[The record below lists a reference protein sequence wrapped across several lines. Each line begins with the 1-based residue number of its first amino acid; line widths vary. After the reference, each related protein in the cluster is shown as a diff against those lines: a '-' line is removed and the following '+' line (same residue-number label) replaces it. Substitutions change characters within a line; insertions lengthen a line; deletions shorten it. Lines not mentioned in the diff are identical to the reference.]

1 MRNNTKNGLRMLRV
15 KDISYSVPGNSSETQ
30 VKLLKHISIDL
41 DQGQSLAVMGESG
54 CGKTTLLKFIYGL
67 LPYDGQEVLWNGEPL
82 KGAED
87 TLIAGHEMMKY
98 VPQEFELMPFTTVFE
113 NVGEHLSI
121 QNDHREARIN
131 ELLDVVDL
139 SAYSSRKVK
148 NLSGGQKQRVAIAK
162 ALAQEPRLLLL
173 DEPFSHIDNFR
184 KNDLRRRL
192 FKYLETNQISCIIAT
207 HDKDDVLSFTD
218 ETLIL
223 RNGKTEDYRL
233 TKEVYN
239 NPKNVYCASL
249 FDEVTELDG
258 SLFGKE
264 GKLILYP
271 HQLIVVEE
279 GGIQV
284 KVKKS
289 YWNGRDY
296 LIAADYYGNNVFF
309 RSIQE
314 LESGR
319 IIRINLNP

>member
-1 MRNNTKNGLRMLRV
+1 M
-15 KDISYSVPGNSSETQ
+15 Q
-30 VKLLKHISIDL
+30 LLKNISIEL
-41 DQGQSLAVMGESG
+41 GQGKSLAVMGESG

-67 LPYDGQEVLWNGEPL
+67 LPYYDGQEVLWNGEPL

-87 TLIAGHEMMKY
+87 KLIAGHEMMKY

-121 QNDHREARIN
+121 QRDDRETRIH
-131 ELLDVVDL
+131 ELLNVVDL
-139 SAYSSRKVK
+139 AAYGSRKVK

-162 ALAQEPRLLLL
+162 ALAQEPQLLLL

-192 FKYLETNQISCIIAT
+192 FEYLDAKNISCIIAT

-223 RNGKTEDYRL
+223 RSGKIEDYRM
-233 TKEVYN
+233 THEVYSD
-239 NPKNVYCASL
+239 PKNVYCASL

-271 HQLIVVEE
+271 HQLVVVEKC
-279 GGIQV
+279 GI
-284 KVKKS
+284 KVEVEKS
-289 YWNGRDY
+289 YWTGRDY
-296 LIAADYYGNNVFF
+296 LAAANCNGNKVYIK
-309 RSIQE
+309 STKK
-314 LESGR
+314 LETGQN
-319 IIRINLNP
+319 IRIDLNN

>member
-1 MRNNTKNGLRMLRV
+1 MLQV
-15 KDISYSVPGNSSETQ
+15 SNISYSVATKTGDKSIE
-30 VKLLKHISIDL
+30 LLRNISIDL
-41 DQGQSLAVMGESG
+41 DQGLSLAIMGESG

-67 LPYDGQEVLWNGEPL
+67 LPYDGQEVLWKGEPL

-113 NVGEHLSI
+113 NVGEYLSI
-121 QNDHREARIN
+121 QRDDRESRIH
-131 ELLDVVDL
+131 ELLNVVDL
-139 SAYSSRKVK
+139 AAYGFRKVK

-162 ALAQEPRLLLL
+162 ALAQEPKLLLL

-192 FKYLETNQISCIIAT
+192 FEFLNSQNISCIIAT

-223 RNGKTEDYRL
+223 RSGEIKDYRS
-233 TKEVYN
+233 THKVYSD
-239 NPKNVYCASL
+239 PKNVYCASL

-271 HQLIVVEE
+271 HHLVVVEK
-279 GGIQV
+279 GGIEV
-284 KVKKS
+284 EVEKS
-289 YWNGRDY
+289 YWTGRDY
-296 LIAADYYGNNVFF
+296 LIAADYKEKRVYLKSVEKF
-309 RSIQE
+309 E
-314 LESGR
+314 LGKN
-319 IIRINLNP
+319 IRIDLNS